1 MKNNNQAPQE
11 LRKRT
16 PPNYGRVLFLIFMV
30 ATLSVL
36 MATPAFAA
44 EADIWDKAKEVLGNV
59 YTQIATISTIAGV
72 ATAAVALLLINFSKT
87 ERTVTEA
94 RMWLKRI
101 IVAYILINSMGFIM
115 AYITPFLAGGKYVS

>member
-1 MKNNNQAPQE
+1 MKQINQSPQQA
-11 LRKRT
+11 RKRT

-44 EADIWDKAKEVLGNV
+44 DTNIWDKAKEVLGNV

-72 ATAAVALLLINFSKT
+72 ATSAVALLLMNFSKN
-87 ERTVTEA
+87 ERTVAESRT
-94 RMWLKRI
+94 WLKRI
-101 IVAYILINSMGFIM
+101 IVAYVLINSMGFIM
-115 AYITPFLAGGKYVS
+115 AYITPFLVGGKYVS